1 MSRLRIERWSN
12 AHRMASAHHG
22 GQAIDYFTTLATK
35 WTVSF
40 SHPDIGECF
49 CVQSFDS
56 LLERTEFIKEVL
68 ENEND

>member
-12 AHRMASAHHG
+12 SHRMATAHHG
-22 GQAIDYFTTLATK
+22 EQDIEYVTTPATK
-35 WTVSF
+35 WTASF

-56 LLERTEFIKEVL
+56 LSARTAFIKIVL
-68 ENEND
+68 ADE

>member
-12 AHRMASAHHG
+12 SHRMASAHHG
-22 GQAIDYFTTLATK
+22 EQDIEYVTTPATK
-35 WTVSF
+35 WTASF